1 MTNSQK
7 FKSWNYFLIFCQII
21 QLTLAFAFIY
31 QQNFLPAVTLLVL
44 SGNIALRNNQNSV
57 IKFLNK
63 IIWSL
68 LVVVAVYLLYVKFFI
83 S

>member
-44 SGNIALRNNQNSV
+44 SGGIGLRSNQNSV